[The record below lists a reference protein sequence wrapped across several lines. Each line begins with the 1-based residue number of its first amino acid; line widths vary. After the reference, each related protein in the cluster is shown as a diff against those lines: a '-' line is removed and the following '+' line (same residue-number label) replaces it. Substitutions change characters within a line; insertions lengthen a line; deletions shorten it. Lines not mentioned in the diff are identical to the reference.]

1 MSGATRLHAKK
12 LRIMKGIRTDIKT
25 KWKNYVIKEDAEK
38 ARYHKV
44 IRGKDN
50 LIETIRATGLKKGAA
65 YTFSARVRL
74 RIQETTCRKVL
85 ELTCLDTW
93 HTIGEEMAIAGKG
106 DMDVFLTSA
115 FTPPRFCG
123 RKLSLEYRRFLHET
137 RTSLCSARWGLL
149 HPGACDGERG
159 KKAASIHR
167 PGIGSAPSE
176 ERRAA

>member
-1 MSGATRLHAKK
+1 MHAKK

-115 FTPPRFCG
+115 FTPPDFADESSVWNIGVSCMRPEHHYVPHDGDYFI
-123 RKLSLEYRRFLHET
+123 LEHVMVNE
-137 RTSLCSARWGLL
+137 
-149 HPGACDGERG
+149 G
-159 KKAASIHR
+159 KKPLPYID
-167 PGIGSAPSE
+167 PE
-176 ERRAA
+176 